1 MNVSNNQSDIPV
13 HQVDQL
19 QKIISKLF
27 QCCQER
33 IQYQCDKFGLHD
45 AEIRCLML
53 FGEERYLT
61 VKGIA
66 PKLNVVKSR
75 VTKIVNGLIRKDLVQ
90 KVRDPND
97 SRILLLSLT
106 PKGQA
111 KLEDIN
117 VFMLDM
123 HAKLLSLIQPDQR
136 NNLLANLETLKL
148 SMEAVK
154 EMME

>member
-1 MNVSNNQSDIPV
+1 MNVSNNQSDIPI

-19 QKIISKLF
+19 RRIISKLF

-75 VTKIVNGLIRKDLVQ
+75 VTKIVNGLIRKKLVQ
-90 KVRDPND
+90 KVKDPND
-97 SRILLLSLT
+97 SRIHLLSLT

-111 KLEDIN
+111 KLKHIN
-117 VFMLDM
+117 DFMMDM
-123 HAKLLSLIQPDQR
+123 HAKLLRLVQPDQR
-136 NNLLANLETLKL
+136 NTLLANLETLKL
-148 SMEAVK
+148 SMEAIK
-154 EMME
+154 EMMD